1 MIKETYIFNC
11 ENGGSSTPQFQI
23 NDLNFGIQCKTPFS
37 HSMYW
42 YDNMGSV
49 GKLYNH
55 AGYNKQ
61 VSQELDSELNKKLI
75 TLTDEN
81 LNSIKSDI
89 IKLLE
94 VLTQND
100 YSAKFIEPQKEHN
113 ENGYNFYNIIFPKYD
128 SVSTTEQILNQ
139 EFSTFFEQTINE
151 RGNNSPPK
159 LLDFVGTHFYDGYE
173 NHLLATQHK
182 SKLDKSRIKFYNE
195 LIQKGHRPSI
205 IVLRGNGKYGKTNSF
220 IIDGHHKAV
229 AYQESKINPK
239 VIELESEINQSNK
252 TIENL
257 IAANELLYPIQMIHL
272 IRSNYKS
279 ENIFLDIKNHEILG
293 KYCLNGIVE
302 QYYPNGQLRV
312 KGNFKDSKRDG
323 LFTWYYPDG
332 TLFKKEK
339 YELEHWKA
347 TYEHYFHNGQ
357 LLIRGDDN
365 GIIEQYNIYG
375 KRTK

>member
-1 MIKETYIFNC
+1 MIKETYIFNS
-11 ENGGSSTPQFQI
+11 ESGGSTTPQFQI
-23 NDLNFGIQCKTPFS
+23 NDLKFGIQCKTSVS

-55 AGYNKQ
+55 TGYNKQ
-61 VSQELDSELNKKLI
+61 TSQELDSELNKKLLS
-75 TLTDEN
+75 LTSEN
-81 LNSIKSDI
+81 LNSIKSNVLR
-89 IKLLE
+89 LLD
-94 VLTQND
+94 VLPKND

-113 ENGYNFYNIIFPKYD
+113 EDGYNYYNIIFPKYD
-128 SVSTTEQILNQ
+128 TVSSTEQKLNQ
-139 EFSTFFEQTINE
+139 EFSTFFDQTIKE

-173 NHLLATQHK
+173 NHLLATQHR
-182 SKLDKSRIKFYNE
+182 SKLDKSRITFYTE
-195 LIQKGHRPSI
+195 LIQKGQRPTI
-205 IVLRGNGKYGKTNSF
+205 IVLSGNGKYGKTNSF

-229 AYQESKINPK
+229 AYKESKINPK
-239 VIELESEINQSNK
+239 VIELESKINQSNK
-252 TIENL
+252 IIDNL

-279 ENIFLDIKNHEILG
+279 ENIFLDIKNDETLG

-302 QYYPNGQLRV
+302 DYYPNGQLRV
-312 KGNFKDSKRDG
+312 TGNFTDSKRNG

-339 YELEHWKA
+339 YESEHWKA

-365 GIIEQYNIYG
+365 GIIEQYDIYG